1 MRESSID
8 SGRTEVLGV
17 ERGRLENLGTKI
29 RYGAGDKIF
38 KLFMYV
44 LLFGISFVFLY
55 PFLYMIVTSLKS
67 YRDLNDFT
75 VNWIPRE
82 LKFEN
87 YVIAYR
93 ALDYGKY
100 IKNSITL
107 TVIGTAGHI
116 LSCSF
121 IGYGFARYEF
131 RGKKMLFFAVI
142 LSIIVPVQTLIVPL
156 YMTFSNLKWLN
167 TYLPVL
173 VPTFFGFGLRGGLFI
188 FIFRQFYLG
197 LPKELEDAAKID
209 GCNFLRTY
217 WNIALP
223 VARSAFLVVLVLSVV
238 WHWNDFYEPAIY
250 ANKPNMRTLPMQLDA
265 FNSMVN
271 RPPDE
276 LFEEMMLDEGEQ
288 VINNAVL
295 MAGTFLA
302 ILPIL
307 TMFSFVQRKFM
318 QGIERTG
325 LGGD

>member
-1 MRESSID
+1 MRTSSTKELKLNFPSAGSKKMDIL
-8 SGRTEVLGV
+8 RTKL
-17 ERGRLENLGTKI
+17 RYNL
-29 RYGAGDKIF
+29 GDKIF
-38 KLFMYV
+38 KLFMYI

-87 YVIAYR
+87 YVIAFR
-93 ALDYGKY
+93 ALDYGRY
-100 IKNSITL
+100 VKNSLTL
-107 TVIGTAGHI
+107 TVVGTIGHI

-121 IGYGFARYEF
+121 IGYGFARYDF
-131 RGKKMLFFAVI
+131 PGKNLLFFIVI
-142 LSIIVPVQTLIVPL
+142 LAIIVPVQTLIVPL
-156 YMTFSNLKWLN
+156 YITYSNLKWLN

-173 VPTFFGFGLRGGLFI
+173 IPTFFGFGLRGGLFI

-223 VARSAFLVVLVLSVV
+223 VARSALLVVLVLSVV

-250 ANKPNMRTLPMQLDA
+250 ASKANLRTLPMQLNV
-265 FNSMVN
+265 FNNIVN
-271 RPPDE
+271 RPPEE
-276 LFEEMMLDEGEQ
+276 LFEEMLLDEGEQ

-302 ILPIL
+302 ILPVL
-307 TMFSFVQRKFM
+307 TMFGFVQRKFM

>member
-1 MRESSID
+1 
-8 SGRTEVLGV
+8 
-17 ERGRLENLGTKI
+17 
-29 RYGAGDKIF
+29 
-38 KLFMYV
+38 MYV

-55 PFLYMIVTSLKS
+55 PFIYMIITSLKS

-82 LKFEN
+82 LKFSN

-93 ALDYGKY
+93 AMGYGRF
-100 IKNSITL
+100 IKNSILL
-107 TVIGTAGHI
+107 TVVGTLGHI
-116 LSCSF
+116 ISCSF
-121 IGYGFARYEF
+121 IGYGFARYDF
-131 RGKKMLFFAVI
+131 PGKKLLFLVVLLA
-142 LSIIVPVQTLIVPL
+142 IIVPVQTLIVPL
-156 YMTFSNLKWLN
+156 YITFTNLKWLN
-167 TYLPVL
+167 TFLPVL

-250 ANKPNMRTLPMQLDA
+250 SNRPNLKTLPMQLEA
-265 FNSMVN
+265 FNNIVN
-271 RPPDE
+271 KPPDD
-276 LFEEMMLDEGEQ
+276 LFDDITLDEGEQ

-302 ILPIL
+302 ITPVLA
-307 TMFSFVQRKFM
+307 MFSFVQRKFM